1 MLKFPLRHAIKRG
14 VAPSLSTSCVFSRNA
29 MFVSLMNCCDN
40 SFCRL
45 GSERL
50 IIISWNICRK
60 GMQAGQPAVSVANK
74 PLTLAAVSLS
84 ISAFRDCVTV
94 MGCDICSKKFSNKRS
109 LKATKQQVNPFSTLK
124 NRTNASTSEDQK
136 SRAANC
142 CSLSPRCRGLI

>member
-14 VAPSLSTSCVFSRNA
+14 VAPSLSTSCVFSKNA

-45 GSERL
+45 DSERL

-60 GMQAGQPAVSVANK
+60 WMQVGQLAVSVANK

-84 ISAFRDCVTV
+84 ISAFSGLATV
-94 MGCDICSKKFSNKRS
+94 MGCDICSKKISNKRS
-109 LKATKQQVNPFSTLK
+109 LKPPKQQMNPFSTWK
-124 NRTNASTSEDQK
+124 NRTNARFSPAVVFLK
-136 SRAANC
+136 IRSRAKPTFAH
-142 CSLSPRCRGLI
+142 